1 MKEIKEIADGQS
13 FENIISDNQIY
24 VDKTQD
30 IYNFLKI
37 KSRLFLSR
45 PRRFGKSLVLDTIAT
60 LFEKGVEPYFKDT
73 WIYDKWNEETYPVL
87 RLNFL
92 DFDKTIFEKF
102 CFDFRN
108 CINDFLDENKIDLV
122 VSDEEPYQVIQTL
135 LDYFVVND
143 RQIVIVIDEYDVQ
156 LTANINN
163 NHLYNT
169 FHAALRELYA
179 SLKGNE
185 AIKFLGITGVTKFN
199 IITGFSGTDII
210 DVTFHSAV
218 ATLIGFTRAEIT
230 KYYIDYLNLGVSLE
244 KSKPIE
250 EVSNQDP
257 KSRIISTQN
266 NSTKQI

>member
-1 MKEIKEIADGQS
+1 M
-13 FENIISDNQIY
+13 
-24 VDKTQD
+24 
-30 IYNFLKI
+30 
-37 KSRLFLSR
+37 
-45 PRRFGKSLVLDTIAT
+45 
-60 LFEKGVEPYFKDT
+60 
-73 WIYDKWNEETYPVL
+73 
-87 RLNFL
+87 
-92 DFDKTIFEKF
+92 
-102 CFDFRN
+102 
-108 CINDFLDENKIDLV
+108 
-122 VSDEEPYQVIQTL
+122 
-135 LDYFVVND
+135 
-143 RQIVIVIDEYDVQ
+143 
-156 LTANINN
+156 NN